1 MVSREILGRRIRAH
15 ETPPS
20 ASHEYL
26 MGQRIVLKAMRVFVR
41 SLVEFGYLT
50 RQEADGIAA
59 LIERLIK
66 TTPRPESS

>member
-1 MVSREILGRRIRAH
+1 
-15 ETPPS
+15 
-20 ASHEYL
+20 